1 MEVKEYYMPK
11 LKEILKKEF
20 KLQNASEDVISSF
33 LQKLDFNTDNP
44 YSEKVV
50 PFYVQYY
57 LLIYVL

>member
-33 LQKLDFNTDNP
+33 LQKLDFSADNP